1 MLLLAMA
8 VLLRGTV
15 VDSSGAAVPGAAVRA
30 GDLQTRTEIDGGF
43 RIRAQHAGAIQ
54 IEVSHPQFKTA
65 RVKARTD
72 VPVVVTLE
80 VAELQ
85 QQITVDAE
93 AAPLAENLNT
103 VELNREVLDA
113 LPTLDND
120 PILAAERFLDGASVA
135 ASGTSLVVDG
145 METDTVG
152 VSPSAIQEI
161 RINRNP
167 YSAEYARPGRG
178 RIEVVTKQAAPAFHG
193 ALNFRIRDHRL
204 DARNAFAGAR
214 PPQQRRGF
222 EGHLTGPL
230 GAKTGF
236 LLSFERDEDDQF
248 PVIYART
255 PDGVI
260 RETISNPRREAEVSA
275 RLFHR
280 WSETQSSS
288 VRFELER
295 ESELAS
301 GAGGFTLPEAAADE
315 SGAERGI
322 YLSHQ
327 GVFSETWL
335 LQAQARIEFE
345 DARVLSRQPGVPQVV
360 VLDAFTGGGAQAD
373 AREEEAGAEW
383 NVVASATVGRHI
395 FKFGTAALG
404 VGSRRYADRSNR
416 QGTLFYSSIEDY
428 LANRPFSLVR
438 QEGYG
443 AVAYSNPFAA
453 AFVQADLRLHS
464 ALSMGFGVR
473 EELSFHPADRIN
485 LAPRLSLAFAPGRD
499 RRTVIRAG
507 GGLFYDRTDSS
518 AVRDVLLLD
527 GSRLREFVCP
537 EAVCRG
543 THEPSTMVRFAQELE
558 LPRLVH
564 YSVGVE
570 RQIARRT
577 ILTLTYSGIRG
588 RNLFR
593 ARDLNAPV
601 SGVRPDPLAGFIRQI
616 ESSGGMNAHALELSL
631 RGNLTRHF
639 QGGARYVFGRAY
651 NDTGGP
657 GVLPANSLDLSGE
670 WSRADFDRRHRLDW
684 FGTASVRDWFRVGM
698 SLELESGRPYTITTG
713 RDDNVDGIARDRPP
727 GVLRNSKNGP
737 GQAIL
742 DIRWSRDFPLGGER
756 EFTIAADTF
765 NVFNRVNY
773 SGYVGN
779 LSSPFFSRPV
789 SARSARRMQIS
800 ARFQF

>member
-1 MLLLAMA
+1 MAALLH
-8 VLLRGTV
+8 GTV
-15 VDSSGAAVPGAAVRA
+15 VDGSGAAVPGAVVRA
-30 GDLQTRTEIDGGF
+30 GGAQTHAEIDGAF
-43 RIRAQHAGAIQ
+43 RIRGLRAGSYLV
-54 IEVSHPQFKTA
+54 EVSHPQFKTA
-65 RVKARTD
+65 RVKARTGE
-72 VPVVVTLE
+72 PVVVTLE

-85 QQITVDAE
+85 QQITVDSE
-93 AAPLAENLNT
+93 ATPLAENLDT

-120 PILAAERFLDGASVA
+120 PILAAERFLDGASA
-135 ASGTSLVVDG
+135 GASGTSLVVDG

-167 YSAEYARPGRG
+167 YSAEYSRPGRG

-204 DARNAFAGAR
+204 DARNTFAEAK

-230 GAKTGF
+230 SAKTSF

-248 PVIYART
+248 SVIYART
-255 PDGVI
+255 PEGVV
-260 RETISNPRREAEVSA
+260 RETISNPQRETEFSA
-275 RLFHR
+275 RLSRR
-280 WSETQSSS
+280 WSDTHSSS
-288 VRFELER
+288 LRFEVER

-301 GAGGFTLPEAAADE
+301 GVGGFTLPEAAADE
-315 SGAERGI
+315 SGLERGI

-327 GVFSETWL
+327 GVLSDAWL
-335 LQAQARIEFE
+335 LQAQARLEFE
-345 DARVLSRQPGVPQVV
+345 DARVLSRRPGVPQVV

-373 AREEEAGAEW
+373 VSEEERGAEW
-383 NVVASATVGRHI
+383 NVVASATVGRQI
-395 FKFGTAALG
+395 FKFGTAARG
-404 VGSRRYADRSNR
+404 VGTRRYADRSNR
-416 QGTLFYSSIEDY
+416 QGTLFYSSIDDY

-438 QEGYG
+438 QEGVG
-443 AVAYSNPFAA
+443 GVAYSNPFAA
-453 AFVQADLRLHS
+453 AFAQADLRLHP
-464 ALSMGFGVR
+464 ALSVGLGLR
-473 EELSFHPADRIN
+473 EEISFHPADRIN

-507 GGLFYDRTDSS
+507 GGVFYDRTDSS
-518 AVRDVLLLD
+518 AVRDVLLMD
-527 GSRLREFVCP
+527 GLRLREFVCP
-537 EAVCRG
+537 GAICDG
-543 THEPSTMVRFAQELE
+543 TQEPSTMARFARNLE
-558 LPRLVH
+558 LSRLIH
-564 YSVGVE
+564 YSLGVE

-577 ILTLTYSGIRG
+577 IITLVYSGIRG

-601 SGVRPDPLAGFIRQI
+601 GGIRPDPLAGFVRQI
-616 ESSGGMNAHALELSL
+616 ESSGGMNAHALELSV

-651 NDTGGP
+651 NDTGGA

-670 WSRADFDRRHRLDW
+670 WSRADFDRRHRFDW
-684 FGTASVRDWFRVGM
+684 FGTARVGDWFRVGV
-698 SLELESGRPYTITTG
+698 SLELESGRPYTLTTG
-713 RDDNVDGIARDRPP
+713 RDDNGDGIARDRPA
-727 GVLRNSKNGP
+727 GVRRNSENGP
-737 GQAIL
+737 GQATL
-742 DIRWSRDFPLGGER
+742 DIRWSRDFTLGGER
-756 EFTIAADTF
+756 EFTIAADAF
-765 NVFNRVNY
+765 NVLNRVNY

-779 LSSPFFSRPV
+779 LSSPFFGRPV
-789 SARSARRMQIS
+789 SARSARRMQLS